1 MVELGNQRKDR
12 NIKIMCGRYVLY
24 SKEKF
29 KNKYNININ
38 PNYNISPNQ
47 EVFVIDQNMNIMKLK
62 WGIRAE
68 WKNSLIINAR
78 SETIE
83 IKKSFAS
90 LNRCVFI
97 SDGYYEWKRNGKLK
111 TPYYHYVPNSFL
123 YFAGLCNNIGCVVVT
138 MDSFQYLSKVH
149 RRQPFFLKENQ
160 IDSWIKNEKSN
171 IIFDEVVNF
180 HKVST
185 EVNKIWCNSNDL
197 ISEVQDKHQ

>member
-1 MVELGNQRKDR
+1 
-12 NIKIMCGRYVLY
+12 MCGRYVLY

-29 KNKYNININ
+29 KNKYNINIS

-47 EVFVIDQNMNIMKLK
+47 EVFVIDQNININKLK

-83 IKKSFAS
+83 VKKSFAN

-97 SDGYYEWKRNGKLK
+97 SDGYYEWKRSGKFK
-111 TPYYHYVPNSFL
+111 TPYYHYIPNSFL
-123 YFAGLCNNIGCVVVT
+123 YFAGLCNNIGCVIVT

-160 IDSWIKNEKSN
+160 IDSWIKNDKSN
-171 IIFDEVVNF
+171 IIFDEIVNF

-197 ISEVQDKHQ
+197 ISEVQDKPQ

>member
-12 NIKIMCGRYVLY
+12 KIKIMCGRYVLY

-68 WKNSLIINAR
+68 WKNALIINAR

-83 IKKSFAS
+83 IKKSFAN

-97 SDGYYEWKRNGKLK
+97 SDGYYEWKRSGKLK
-111 TPYYHYVPNSFL
+111 TPYYHYVPNSFCIL
-123 YFAGLCNNIGCVVVT
+123 PAFAIIKVVLLLLWIVFIT
-138 MDSFQYLSKVH
+138 FRKFMKDNH
-149 RRQPFFLKENQ
+149 FF
-160 IDSWIKNEKSN
+160 
-171 IIFDEVVNF
+171 
-180 HKVST
+180 
-185 EVNKIWCNSNDL
+185 
-197 ISEVQDKHQ
+197 

>member
-83 IKKSFAS
+83 NKK
-90 LNRCVFI
+90 VFCQ
-97 SDGYYEWKRNGKLK
+97 LK
-111 TPYYHYVPNSFL
+111 
-123 YFAGLCNNIGCVVVT
+123 
-138 MDSFQYLSKVH
+138 
-149 RRQPFFLKENQ
+149 
-160 IDSWIKNEKSN
+160 
-171 IIFDEVVNF
+171 
-180 HKVST
+180 
-185 EVNKIWCNSNDL
+185 
-197 ISEVQDKHQ
+197 

>member
-171 IIFDEVVNF
+171 IIFDEIVNF